1 MGLRMTKVLH
11 MDCGEPM
18 ALRTQTTV
26 PRRNH
31 LLTLSTSVPDVR
43 VSDVRVSDVTVSD
56 VRVSDVTVSDVTV
69 SDVTVS
75 DGGVCSAVSDPALSA
90 GTVSAVCAARSF
102 VEITVRSAA
111 SSGVKISQ

>member
-31 LLTLSTSVPDVR
+31 LLTLSTSVPDV
-43 VSDVRVSDVTVSD
+43 
-56 VRVSDVTVSDVTV
+56 TVSDVTV
-69 SDVTVS
+69 SE
-75 DGGVCSAVSDPALSA
+75 GGVCFAVSDPALSA